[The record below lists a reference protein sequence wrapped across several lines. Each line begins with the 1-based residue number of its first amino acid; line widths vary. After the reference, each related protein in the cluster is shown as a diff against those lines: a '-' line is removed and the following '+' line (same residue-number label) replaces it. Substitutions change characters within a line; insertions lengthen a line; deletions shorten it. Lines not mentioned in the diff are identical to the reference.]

1 MPDFIVV
8 HHEDLD
14 FDAPGVNDEF
24 DPIIEVSKQ
33 QQKMQQGISKQ
44 TIIKTFLFN
53 FSKHVELD
61 SLNIKRFPS
70 YLL

>member
-44 TIIKTFLFN
+44 TIFYLIFQST
-53 FSKHVELD
+53 
-61 SLNIKRFPS
+61 LNWIV
-70 YLL
+70 